1 MIRLSE
7 RDTQRQR
14 AAKNQSLFREVNER
28 IEDLASN
35 SAFSVFICEC
45 MNELCDENVPMTLE
59 EYEDVRRG
67 GNRFV
72 VLPGHHVPEVEEV
85 IDVIDGRYIIVA
97 KLGAGAEVAEELD
110 PRSRH
115 A

>member
-1 MIRLSE
+1 MARLSE
-7 RDTQRQR
+7 LDMQRQR
-14 AAKNQSLFREVNER
+14 AAKNESLIREVNEQ

-35 SAFSVFICEC
+35 SAFSMFICEC
-45 MNELCDENVPMTLE
+45 MNELCDERVPMTLE

-72 VLPGHHVPEVEEV
+72 VLPGHNVAEVEEV
-85 IDVIDGRYIIVA
+85 IDVIDGRYVVVA
-97 KLGAGAEVAEELD
+97 KLGAGAKVAEELD
-110 PRSRH
+110 PRSRD